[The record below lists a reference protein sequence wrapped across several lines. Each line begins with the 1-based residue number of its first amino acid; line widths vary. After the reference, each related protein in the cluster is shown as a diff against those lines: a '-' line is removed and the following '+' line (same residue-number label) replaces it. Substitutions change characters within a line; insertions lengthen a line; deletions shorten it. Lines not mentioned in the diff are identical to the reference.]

1 MKLTLSNDFDYY
13 QKRYIE
19 LGNFLRKTLMIVR
32 ARIRHSSKIEFFQIV
47 AIIFDKTSRNV
58 QHIFLFSWGKK
69 SIHKF
74 PEVETFVGRNR
85 IEFFFFIRR
94 QDQQA
99 TKKNEHNDANFL
111 NRDT

>member
-1 MKLTLSNDFDYY
+1 MTYVQGYAIRPKSNFSKSLQLSSTKQVEMCNTYFYF
-13 QKRYIE
+13 
-19 LGNFLRKTLMIVR
+19 LGK
-32 ARIRHSSKIEFFQIV
+32 
-47 AIIFDKTSRNV
+47 
-58 QHIFLFSWGKK
+58 KK

>member
-1 MKLTLSNDFDYY
+1 MCNTYFYF
-13 QKRYIE
+13 
-19 LGNFLRKTLMIVR
+19 LG
-32 ARIRHSSKIEFFQIV
+32 E
-47 AIIFDKTSRNV
+47 
-58 QHIFLFSWGKK
+58 KK

-74 PEVETFVGRNR
+74 LEMETFVGRNR
-85 IEFFFFIRR
+85 IGFFFFIRR